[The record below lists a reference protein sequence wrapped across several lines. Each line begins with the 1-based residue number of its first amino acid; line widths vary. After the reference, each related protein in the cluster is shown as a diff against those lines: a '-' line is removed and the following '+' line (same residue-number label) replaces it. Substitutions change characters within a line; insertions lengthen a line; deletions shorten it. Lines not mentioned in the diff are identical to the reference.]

1 MWAFQGDS
9 AGKTCNL
16 QSNEKRAHPA
26 NRARK
31 TVWALIE
38 FHHHEHSSAHSNE
51 RSRGRDRHG
60 WHAGGGPHTE
70 LVVCVGRRRR
80 ARTRRHDCWRGQPA
94 APAHSHTT
102 HLATLAAHV
111 RCTLPLRAGCSW
123 GGALAARCPLHPT
136 LHPPHPTRAAR
147 RVCGA
152 EILRSADLAAGA
164 PQLRRPSAGPTAA
177 GGQPQVIAC
186 YCWLPTAASP
196 GCCCSGGGGGC
207 CAASASAT
215 SASCACCSTGC
226 ACCMPAMPLACPLAA
241 LCPPLEPR
249 LRVPLV
255 RCRP

>member
-1 MWAFQGDS
+1 MVGPTMPFVWLAEMQGKCINWRGRVIPGPMLPLCCTVAAARHATGACWMWALQGDS

-38 FHHHEHSSAHSNE
+38 FHHHEHSWAHSNE

-80 ARTRRHDCWRGQPA
+80 ARTRRHDYWRGQPA

-102 HLATLAAHV
+102 HLTTLAAHV

-136 LHPPHPTRAAR
+136 LHPLHPTRAAR

-152 EILRSADLAAGA
+152 EIL
-164 PQLRRPSAGPTAA
+164 
-177 GGQPQVIAC
+177 
-186 YCWLPTAASP
+186 
-196 GCCCSGGGGGC
+196 
-207 CAASASAT
+207 
-215 SASCACCSTGC
+215 
-226 ACCMPAMPLACPLAA
+226 
-241 LCPPLEPR
+241 
-249 LRVPLV
+249 VPLT
-255 RCRP
+255 